1 MIFWIAANLVRLR
14 PHNQPSLITPEVEL
28 FSPNLLEQSV
38 SFKFWQWILE
48 VMTDWKA
55 LNFIFFLSPSFW
67 IMYFVNT
74 YLADKKE
81 EVSPTQST
89 GPYTPG
95 TEPWWQ
101 IRLPVYIRPKHYD
114 LILYID
120 LSKPNFTGK
129 VDILTNVS
137 KSTPYILLHSRNL
150 NFTTVKVQ
158 KKSGGRSWLTA
169 FLYDNILKYPGYSY
183 IIEYTRWYSGYHNP
197 GKIGTCLLAL
207 SLDVWVDL
215 S

>member
-1 MIFWIAANLVRLR
+1 MESTQCHFLVL
-14 PHNQPSLITPEVEL
+14 S
-28 FSPNLLEQSV
+28 S
-38 SFKFWQWILE
+38 SFG
-48 VMTDWKA
+48 
-55 LNFIFFLSPSFW
+55 

-89 GPYTPG
+89 GPTTPG

-101 IRLPVYIRPKHYD
+101 IRLPAYIRPKHYD

-120 LSKPNFTGK
+120 LSKPNFKGK

-150 NFTTVKVQ
+150 NFTKVKVQ
-158 KKSGGRSWLTA
+158 KESGGRS
-169 FLYDNILKYPGYSY
+169 
-183 IIEYTRWYSGYHNP
+183 
-197 GKIGTCLLAL
+197 
-207 SLDVWVDL
+207 
-215 S
+215 